1 MDDTKGLKRNSEIA
15 SWYEQLYT
23 NTFIGILIVDDK
35 RMILDINQTC
45 TELFGYNNP
54 SELIGQSARCL
65 HMSEESYLFFG
76 KKHFSAVMTHESLS
90 LNYQLKRRDGSS
102 FWANFTGQPNLK
114 RKGAL
119 WTIVDISPQIAA
131 EESLKKSEYKFRLLA
146 ENTFDW
152 EYWID
157 PDGHYVYTSPACERI
172 TGYSPQEFKENPQL
186 LISLI
191 REDYRNEIKTHFATD
206 QIDKMSS
213 CSLEIPIITKNGT
226 EKWIEHNCK
235 PIFTEK
241 GAPAGRCGNNRDIT
255 ENYRNKEEKEL
266 LFQQI
271 STAKIQWENTMDS
284 IEDLVMIVDVDEKIT
299 RCNKRV
305 AGLLSCSYNSLL
317 GQHWHK
323 ALNTGGMTF
332 PDSDKRID
340 ECYFP
345 LTKQWFLI
353 KKYDYLNPSKK
364 TTANSVITLHD
375 LTDNRNMT
383 FQLEKT
389 LEELKHSQ
397 SKLLQSEK
405 MASIGQLAAGVAHE
419 INNPMGFIS
428 QNLKI
433 FKKYVEKLDTFISAQ
448 NDALSQQPEEQA
460 EQIKQLEKK
469 LKIKYLLED
478 SDDLI
483 DESLDGAGRIQTIV
497 NNLKTFSRVDQNDVS
512 SINLNDCMDSTINI
526 IWNELK
532 YNVSIEKNYGALP
545 LVTCFPQQI
554 SQVFMNLM
562 INASHAIT
570 SKGIISIK
578 SWADD
583 SFAYIT
589 IADDGH
595 GIPEGNL
602 KHIFEP
608 FFTTK
613 EPGKGTGL
621 GLSMVYDIIN
631 NHCGEISVESQIN
644 KGTCFQI
651 MLPLDSAL
659 GH

>member
-186 LISLI
+186 LLNLI
-191 REDYRNEIKTHFATD
+191 REDYRQKLAAHFSSEQNELT
-206 QIDKMSS
+206 SS
-213 CSLEIPIITKNGT
+213 YSLEIPIITKNGS
-226 EKWIEHNCK
+226 EKWIKHNCK
-235 PIFTEK
+235 PIFKEN
-241 GAPAGRCGNNRDIT
+241 GEPAGRCGNNRDIT
-255 ENYRNKEEKEL
+255 ASHRDREEKEL

-271 STAKIQWENTMDS
+271 CTAKDQWENTMDS
-284 IEDLVMIVDVDEKIT
+284 IDDLVMIVDAEEKIT
-299 RCNKRV
+299 RCNKGV
-305 AGLLSCSYNSLL
+305 ADLLNYTYDSLL
-317 GQHWHK
+317 GQHWRT
-323 ALNTGGMTF
+323 ALSARGMAF
-332 PDSDKRID
+332 SSPDNNIE
-340 ECYFP
+340 ECYSP
-345 LTKQWFLI
+345 TTEQWFLI
-353 KKYDYLNPSKK
+353 KKYDYLNSSQRP
-364 TTANSVITLHD
+364 TASSVVTLHD
-375 LTDNRNMT
+375 LTKSRHMT
-383 FQLEKT
+383 LKLEKA
-389 LEELKHSQ
+389 LEELKQSQ

-428 QNLKI
+428 QNLKT
-433 FKKYVEKLDTFISAQ
+433 FKKYIEKLDKFISAQ
-448 NDALSQQPEEQA
+448 NDALSQQPEEQT
-460 EQIKQLEKK
+460 EQVKQLEKE

-512 SINLNDCMDSTINI
+512 SINLNECMDTTINI

-583 SFAYIT
+583 RFAYIT

>member
-1 MDDTKGLKRNSEIA
+1 MNDTKHLKHNSEIA

-23 NTFIGILIVDDK
+23 NTSIGILIVDDK

-45 TELFGYNNP
+45 TELFGYSKP
-54 SELIGQSARCL
+54 SELIGKSARCL

-76 KKHFSAVMTHESLS
+76 KKHFSAVMTNESLS
-90 LNYQLKRRDGSS
+90 LTYQLQRRDGSS

-119 WTIVDISPQIAA
+119 WTIVDISAQIAA
-131 EESLKKSEYKFRLLA
+131 EESLKNSEYKFRLLA
-146 ENTFDW
+146 DNTFDW

-157 PDGHYVYTSPACERI
+157 PDGQYIYTSPACERI
-172 TGYSPQEFKENPQL
+172 TGYSPQEFNDNPQL
-186 LISLI
+186 LFNLI
-191 REDYRNEIKTHFATD
+191 REDYRHKLAEHFSTE
-206 QIDKMSS
+206 QKEKISS
-213 CSLEIPIITKNGT
+213 CSMEIPIITKNGT

-235 PIFTEK
+235 PIFKEN
-241 GAPAGRCGNNRDIT
+241 GESAGRCGNNRDIT
-255 ENYRNKEEKEL
+255 ESYRDKEEKGL

-271 STAKIQWENTMDS
+271 SAAKDQWENTMDS
-284 IEDLVMIVDVDEKIT
+284 IDDLVMIIDIEERIT
-299 RCNKRV
+299 LCNKRV
-305 AGLLSCSYNSLL
+305 ADLLNCTYDSLL
-317 GQHWHK
+317 GKHWRTILS
-323 ALNTGGMTF
+323 AGGMAFSTQ
-332 PDSDKRID
+332 DNNIY
-340 ECYFP
+340 ECYYP
-345 LTKQWFLI
+345 ATEQWFLI
-353 KKYDYLNPSKK
+353 KKYDYLNPSNS
-364 TTANSVITLHD
+364 TTTSSVITLND
-375 LTDNRNMT
+375 LTENRNMT
-383 FQLEKT
+383 LKLEKT

-428 QNLKI
+428 QNLKTL
-433 FKKYVEKLDTFISAQ
+433 KKYVNKLATFISAQ
-448 NDALSQQPEEQA
+448 KGALSQQPEEQT
-460 EQIKQLEKK
+460 EQIKELEKK
-469 LKIKYLLED
+469 LKINYLLED
-478 SDDLI
+478 TDDLI

-512 SINLNDCMDSTINI
+512 IINLNDCVDGTINI

-532 YNVSIEKNYGALP
+532 YNVSIEKNYGDLP

-562 INASHAIT
+562 INSSHAIT
-570 SKGIISIK
+570 TKGIISIK

-583 SFAYIT
+583 RFAYIT

-595 GIPEGNL
+595 GIPDENL

-631 NHCGEISVESQIN
+631 NHCGEISVESQLD
-644 KGTCFQI
+644 KGTVFKI
-651 MLPLDSAL
+651 KLPLDSGLAS
-659 GH
+659 